1 MTCTSGRDGSKPSC
15 DRTPHFGGSS
25 CAICLRVHGVSA
37 SGSSWASRSCSRA
50 WRCNC
55 FTHGDSGCTD
65 RLSIFT
71 RIHSS
76 GGIHAL
82 MIRRFDR
89 PVVIGVSV
97 TALVVAL
104 AGVWLKH
111 DAPRMDDQ
119 MNSSRQRAAVSV
131 GAVREQPVPAA
142 PIAPA
147 SSTAVDTRDESKS
160 TPEADRLPAEARPAP
175 ETKSARSD
183 HVASTKAHAKRSAQ
197 LRDEIAQAHN
207 PIVSRPP
214 ADPPPVNEPQA
225 AETAKPDVAPSEQSV
240 TATPA
245 PEPLRSAPT
254 AATSTGP
261 KTRKQVEDELRAA
274 RSTGAL
280 PRFGNPDPAGP
291 GGAPGNLSR
300 SSE

>member
-1 MTCTSGRDGSKPSC
+1 
-15 DRTPHFGGSS
+15 
-25 CAICLRVHGVSA
+25 
-37 SGSSWASRSCSRA
+37 
-50 WRCNC
+50 
-55 FTHGDSGCTD
+55 
-65 RLSIFT
+65 
-71 RIHSS
+71 
-76 GGIHAL
+76 

-111 DAPRMDDQ
+111 DAPRVDDQ
-119 MNSSRQRAAVSV
+119 MNSSRQRGAVSA

-142 PIAPA
+142 RIAPA
-147 SSTAVDTRDESKS
+147 PGAAVDARDESKS
-160 TPEADRLPAEARPAP
+160 TPEADRPPAEAKPAP

-197 LRDEIAQAHN
+197 LRNEIAQAHK
-207 PIVSRPP
+207 PTVSRPP
-214 ADPPPVNEPQA
+214 ADPLPVNEPPA
-225 AETAKPDVAPSEQSV
+225 AETAKPDAAQSEQAVS
-240 TATPA
+240 ATPA
-245 PEPLRSAPT
+245 PPEPARSAPT
-254 AATSTGP
+254 ADTSTGP

-274 RSTGAL
+274 RNSGAL

-291 GGAPGNLSR
+291 GGSPGNLSR

>member
-1 MTCTSGRDGSKPSC
+1 
-15 DRTPHFGGSS
+15 
-25 CAICLRVHGVSA
+25 
-37 SGSSWASRSCSRA
+37 
-50 WRCNC
+50 
-55 FTHGDSGCTD
+55 
-65 RLSIFT
+65 
-71 RIHSS
+71 
-76 GGIHAL
+76 

-119 MNSSRQRAAVSV
+119 MNSSRQRGAVSA

-147 SSTAVDTRDESKS
+147 SSTAVDARDESKS

-175 ETKSARSD
+175 EAKSARSD
-183 HVASTKAHAKRSAQ
+183 HSVSTRAHAKRSAQ
-197 LRDEIAQAHN
+197 LRDEVAQAHN
-207 PIVSRPP
+207 PTVSRPP
-214 ADPPPVNEPQA
+214 ADAPPVNEPPA
-225 AETAKPDVAPSEQSV
+225 AETAKPDVAPSEQPV
-240 TATPA
+240 TAAPA
-245 PEPLRSAPT
+245 VDIASPNLSST
-254 AATSTGP
+254 TGP

-274 RSTGAL
+274 RSSGAL